1 MAVVRQY
8 RRPGAPARR
17 GRKRGAPNQALGR
30 SRGGFST
37 KIHVATDGL
46 GNPTRFLL
54 SGGQEA
60 DISYAEPL
68 IEGQHFDAGIG
79 DKGYDSN
86 RLVEVIERQ
95 GAEAVIPPKTNRKV
109 PREYD
114 RHLYKERNKVERLIS
129 LIKQFRRVATRSDKT
144 DLSFLGFIHVA
155 AIMVLLR

>member
-1 MAVVRQY
+1 MALVRQY

-17 GRKRGAPNQALGR
+17 GRKRGVPNQALGR

-46 GNPTRFLL
+46 GNPPRFLL

-60 DISYAEPL
+60 DISHAEPL
-68 IEGQHFDAGIG
+68 IEGQRFGAGIG
-79 DKGYDSN
+79 DKGYDSD
-86 RLVEVIERQ
+86 RLVAVIESQ
-95 GAEAVIPPKTNRKV
+95 GAEAIIPPKKNRKV

-114 RHLYKERNKVERLIS
+114 RHLYKERNKVERLIG
-129 LIKQFRRVATRSDKT
+129 LIKQYRRVATRYDKT
-144 DLSFLGFIHVA
+144 AVNFLGFIHVA